1 MKEYKSLMNRMILT
15 TVAMVL
21 AMTALL
27 MGFFIDRSDNS
38 MLDLTVRMI
47 NTDADQLRLNI
58 NNYFT
63 TVQNTVSL
71 MFADEAYYGYDATDE
86 SIDDYDRIQK
96 EKVITNRIQDIALNE
111 NFSDF
116 GVVYANDKA
125 LGWIS
130 QTTSAVF
137 KDGGI
142 YDEFASSITD
152 ENTQSGWS
160 YGHRGNYERLYYVQR
175 LNEHAVV
182 VTSFYTSELEA
193 VFDQTDELSEMTIRL
208 LSDDDTI
215 LFSTDRDEVGTVL
228 PADMQAMISGLG
240 AASVTNA
247 DQIAAVQYCSNHW
260 RLLCSIPTR
269 TVLSSS
275 YSLRRTVMLLV
286 ILVLSLFVIF
296 YFIYYHR
303 IFSRNVGSLVEDLSN
318 KADIDQLSDVFNK
331 MTMQTRSEERRQQ
344 IAADS
349 YVSVIMLDLDDFKN
363 INDTQGHMYGDQVI
377 QRMGTILKHTF
388 RKEDVY
394 GRVGGD
400 EFAAFADL
408 ATTDPKEAEERAKM
422 LVARFFRL
430 FDDEFEK
437 DQEKCKV
444 SASIGVK
451 TAKASEYTF
460 NQLYAAADEA
470 LYHSKQNGKGEL
482 C

>member
-1 MKEYKSLMNRMILT
+1 MNKMILT

-71 MFADEAYYGYDATDE
+71 MFADEAYYGYDATDD

-116 GVVYANDKA
+116 GIVYANDKTI
-125 LGWIS
+125 GWIS
-130 QTTSAVF
+130 QTTNAAF

-142 YDEFASSITD
+142 YDEFAASITD
-152 ENTQSGWS
+152 DKTQSGWS
-160 YGHRGNYERLYYVQR
+160 FGHRGNNERLYYVQR
-175 LNEHAVV
+175 LNDNAIV
-182 VTSFYTSELEA
+182 VTSFYTSELGT

-208 LSDDDTI
+208 LSDDETI
-215 LFSTDRDEVGTVL
+215 LFSTDRNEVGTVL
-228 PADMQAMISGLG
+228 PADMQTMISDLG

-247 DQIAAVQYCSNHW
+247 DQIAAVQYCSNGW
-260 RLLCSIPTR
+260 RLLCSIPTK
-269 TVLSSS
+269 TVLASS
-275 YSLRRTVMLLV
+275 YQLRRTVMLLV
-286 ILVLSLFVIF
+286 VLVLAVFAIAYL
-296 YFIYYHR
+296 IYYHR
-303 IFSRNVGSLVEDLSN
+303 FFSRNVGSLVEDLSN
-318 KADIDQLSDVFNK
+318 KADIDQLSDVYNK
-331 MTMQTRSEERRQQ
+331 MTMHAKSEERRQQ
-344 IAADS
+344 VPEDS

-363 INDTQGHMYGDQVI
+363 INDTQGHVYGDQVI
-377 QRMGTILKHTF
+377 QRVGTILKHTF

-408 ATTDPKEAEERAKM
+408 DTKDPKAAQERAQM
-422 LVARFFRL
+422 LVERFFRL

-437 DQEKCKV
+437 DQEKCRV
-444 SASIGVK
+444 SASVGVK
-451 TAKASEYTF
+451 TAKAGDYTF
-460 NQLYAAADEA
+460 DQLYAAADEA
-470 LYHSKQNGKGEL
+470 LYHSKKNGKGRASYGEE
-482 C
+482 